1 MSRAFI
7 SGMPKRFFSSKVAR
21 YLSSRNTV
29 PFSDVVQLVKTGLE
43 HHLDYL
49 LQDVNLLVVDCANFP
64 EDEETHSITSASL
77 VYLLKRTPSRNLV
90 VVDASQRLRDSWNF
104 YLKELTRGRLVGD
117 GNFLTYQGQSEDYIR
132 KAA

>member
-1 MSRAFI
+1 MGKALI
-7 SGMPKRFFSSKVAR
+7 SGMPKKYFPSRVAR
-21 YLSSRNTV
+21 DLSSRSTV

-43 HHLDYL
+43 HHLNYL
-49 LQDVNLLVVDCANFP
+49 LQDVSLLLVDCADFP
-64 EDEETHSITSASL
+64 EAEETHSITSATL

-104 YLKELTRGRLVGD
+104 YLKELTRDRLVGD
-117 GNFLTYQGQSEDYIR
+117 GNFLTYRGQSANYVR